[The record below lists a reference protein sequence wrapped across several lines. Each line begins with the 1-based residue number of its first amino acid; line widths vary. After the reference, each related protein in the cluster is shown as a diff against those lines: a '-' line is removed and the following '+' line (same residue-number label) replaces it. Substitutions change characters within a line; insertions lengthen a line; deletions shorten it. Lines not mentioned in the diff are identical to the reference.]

1 MRTLRFHEHLPDAQT
16 HARGVA
22 ACAGPEISDR
32 TATYTGGSPASA
44 ASTASTNVTCPFGC
58 ALLIR
63 PAFLFSPFT
72 LITFSLTM
80 ACADTLKIIVSDG
93 LSPIAF
99 KGALKAQA
107 SRNPRAGCNSRMKT
121 A

>member
-1 MRTLRFHEHLPDAQT
+1 
-16 HARGVA
+16 
-22 ACAGPEISDR
+22 
-32 TATYTGGSPASA
+32 
-44 ASTASTNVTCPFGC
+44 
-58 ALLIR
+58 
-63 PAFLFSPFT
+63 
-72 LITFSLTM
+72 M